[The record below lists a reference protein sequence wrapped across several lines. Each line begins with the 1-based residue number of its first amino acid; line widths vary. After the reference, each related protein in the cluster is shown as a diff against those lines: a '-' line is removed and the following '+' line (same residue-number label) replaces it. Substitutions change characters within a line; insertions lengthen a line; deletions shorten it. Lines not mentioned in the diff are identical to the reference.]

1 MIKRVDN
8 IEDAKKC
15 DELLTKL
22 IHDEKQYDDSID
34 DNFVVNNFY
43 PTIYN
48 NDDRVIFGYY
58 LDDLLIGYIYV
69 YENYSNN
76 IKGFFIDALYVEE
89 DYRHR
94 GYGREL
100 INEALS
106 YAEGN
111 EGKFIDIK
119 VLNQNSIAK
128 ELYKSSGF
136 NEFKVMLRKDIN
148 V

>member
-15 DELLTKL
+15 DEFLTKL

-34 DNFVVNNFY
+34 DSFIVNNFY

-69 YENYSNN
+69 YENPFWISTFLYLEIVLKN
-76 IKGFFIDALYVEE
+76 KG
-89 DYRHR
+89 
-94 GYGREL
+94 
-100 INEALS
+100 
-106 YAEGN
+106 
-111 EGKFIDIK
+111 K
-119 VLNQNSIAK
+119 V
-128 ELYKSSGF
+128 
-136 NEFKVMLRKDIN
+136 
-148 V
+148 

>member
-1 MIKRVDN
+1 MLRNVM
-8 IEDAKKC
+8 
-15 DELLTKL
+15 
-22 IHDEKQYDDSID
+22 S
-34 DNFVVNNFY
+34 FY
-43 PTIYN
+43 PTVYN

-76 IKGFFIDALYVEE
+76 IKGYFIDALYVEE

-111 EGKFIDIK
+111 EGKFVDIK
-119 VLNQNSIAK
+119 VLNQNLIAK

-136 NEFKVMLRKDIN
+136 NEFKVMLRKAIN